1 MKHIQ
6 TVSKSPVR
14 AEDIPAADLM
24 AFIIAILGA
33 IAVFLQA
40 KETDDTTT

>member
-6 TVSKSPVR
+6 TVSKTPVR
-14 AEDIPAADLM
+14 AEDIPPADLM

-33 IAVFLQA
+33 IAILLQA
-40 KETDDTTT
+40 KEIDDTTT